1 MTEALVLKQSFIRNG
16 SCVAPHKWNET
27 ALRVVNCG
35 KTQFASAVR
44 DAAPCVELAGDAVC

>member
-1 MTEALVLKQSFIRNG
+1 MTKAIISQESFVRSG

-27 ALRVVNCG
+27 AMRVANCEFH
-35 KTQFASAVR
+35 QFASAVT